1 MTSIECEPCARAG
14 LGTSHPLRM
23 ASSQQPPRD
32 SQCYNYLLFTD
43 QGTKHLLAPR
53 HPLWTQWDPAKEINL
68 GGTKLQDSV
77 PLLSLQTH
85 KSRSPERLGSG
96 DDGEG

>member
-1 MTSIECEPCARAG
+1 MPG
-14 LGTSHPLRM
+14 LGWALPPTPHGILP
-23 ASSQQPPRD
+23 ATPRD
-32 SQCYNYLLFTD
+32 SQCYNYFLFTD
-43 QGTKHLLAPR
+43 EETKRLQAPR

-68 GGTKLQDSV
+68 GGTKPQDSV